1 MDVKQVGSS
10 LDALVGAF
18 NSRISDLRE
27 LVIARNMYPASCVTD
42 LSAIDTSLTAMELQ
56 VQAIK
61 DRLRE
66 ESDVFPKAKKLIEA
80 SLKQQ
85 KKLQTMSSYVPS
97 TLPRRMNTE
106 EYSRCS
112 KPEDYIHDINFGFSR
127 LEEEAAS
134 LPKEKKGRP
143 SPPIRYITIEE
154 LESVPPY
161 MKGRLTLE
169 KINSAINDMAAYAEA
184 NAQLISAPKK
194 KVAYWL
200 ELRDIAKNEGLKGKY
215 FFLENDIKGPT
226 LKLDNTG
233 KSILTMMTIRIQRA
247 ISLSIFTLIIMPIP
261 SFGGTGNNSSIPGT
275 DPSPPPQNM
284 TILPRNCSTDPVEL
298 IICSPILGQ
307 GPLWPLN
314 VPCCGLLGLI
324 GVELSACLCLALK
337 LNILGWSTDLP
348 VALDM
353 LMSFCQFTIAP
364 AFIC

>member
-194 KVAYWL
+194 KMTESIWERAL

-233 KSILTMMTIRIQRA
+233 KSILTVLRHLGRISETRIRHHRVI
-247 ISLSIFTLIIMPIP
+247 IF
-261 SFGGTGNNSSIPGT
+261 
-275 DPSPPPQNM
+275 
-284 TILPRNCSTDPVEL
+284 
-298 IICSPILGQ
+298 
-307 GPLWPLN
+307 
-314 VPCCGLLGLI
+314 
-324 GVELSACLCLALK
+324 LK
-337 LNILGWSTDLP
+337 RQQS
-348 VALDM
+348 
-353 LMSFCQFTIAP
+353 
-364 AFIC
+364 

>member
-194 KVAYWL
+194 KMTESIWERAL

-233 KSILTMMTIRIQRA
+233 KSILTVLRHLGRISETRIRHHRVI
-247 ISLSIFTLIIMPIP
+247 IFLKR
-261 SFGGTGNNSSIPGT
+261 NNSSIPGT